1 MSVTLSCLYIRRRR
15 TLSSKPDVKRISA
28 RMPIKLRV
36 SPKISAPKIAPPPGT
51 AASMKDVFPV
61 PIVCD
66 ACAMNKRPI
75 KFGTNP

>member
-1 MSVTLSCLYIRRRR
+1 
-15 TLSSKPDVKRISA
+15 
-28 RMPIKLRV
+28 MPIKLRV